1 MWVGSKCNYF
11 ERLKAN
17 ELAIAIRDTELSG
30 RGEKKIIEE
39 GSEPDDVNEVS
50 TTTEFLQETQKCF
63 CHCFF

>member
-17 ELAIAIRDTELSG
+17 ELAAAVRDTELSG
-30 RGEKKIIEE
+30 RGEKKIIDE

-50 TTTEFLQETQKCF
+50 TTTEFLQETQKYF